1 MDVTVNRSDAAPGVG
16 AEVARTMQAF
26 LSDMSVEATP
36 RQIAK
41 SARIGSGEF
50 SGLAAYVPMLPGAP
64 FSDALE
70 SCARLAAHRLRPVPH
85 MAARSIEDR
94 AVLTEDLPRFVDA
107 GVEDLLLIGG
117 DAATPAG
124 PFASALDVLETGL
137 IEAAGIR
144 RVGLA
149 AHPEGHPSVNDAVL
163 LPALKAKA
171 DYGRENGLQMWATT
185 QFLFEAGPL
194 NLWEG
199 RLGDAG
205 VDLPIRVGL
214 PGPAS
219 LKAVIAYALRC
230 GVGAS
235 AKALARRPETARL
248 LGRWRPDGLLEAI
261 AHAAASRPSSQIA
274 GVHLYAFGGL
284 DASLDWIS
292 ARRQAM
298 AG

>member
-1 MDVTVNRSDAAPGVG
+1 MDVTVNRTEEAPRVG
-16 AEVARTMQAF
+16 AEAARTMQAF

-41 SARIGSGEF
+41 SRLLEAGAF
-50 SGLAAYVPMLPGAP
+50 SGLAAYVPMLPGAT
-64 FSDALE
+64 FSDALT
-70 SCARLAAHRLRPVPH
+70 SCEQLAAHGLRPVPH
-85 MAARSIEDR
+85 LAARSIADQ
-94 AVLTEDLPRFVDA
+94 AVLTDDLPRFVDS

-124 PFASALDVLETGL
+124 PFASALEVLETGL
-137 IEAAGIR
+137 IEAAGVR

-149 AHPEGHPSVNDAVL
+149 AHPEGHPSVDDAAL
-163 LPALKAKA
+163 LLALKAKA

-185 QFLFEAGPL
+185 QFLFEARSL
-194 NLWEG
+194 NIWEA
-199 RLGDAG
+199 RLADAG

-235 AKALARRPETARL
+235 AKALSRRPETARL
-248 LGRWRPDGLLEAI
+248 LGRWRPDGLLEEI
-261 AHAAASRPSSQIA
+261 AHDAALRPSSQIA